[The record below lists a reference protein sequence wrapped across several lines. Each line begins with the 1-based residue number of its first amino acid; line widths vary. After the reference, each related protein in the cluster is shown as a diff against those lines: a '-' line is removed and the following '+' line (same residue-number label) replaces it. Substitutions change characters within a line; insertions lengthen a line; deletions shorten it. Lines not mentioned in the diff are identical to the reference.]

1 MNSQGSSLNVSY
13 KDALPEG
20 MEDGSAVVVSG
31 ALDADGE
38 TFVAT
43 DVALDASVQSE

>member
-1 MNSQGSSLNVSY
+1 
-13 KDALPEG
+13 